1 MTVRETIRF
10 SVSLPAT
17 LLAELDRRI
26 VGRGYDSRSEFVR
39 DLIRA
44 RLVEEAW
51 AGAGSEVHGVLTIVY
66 DHHRRGLT
74 DKLHRVQHNRFVHI
88 LCTQHVHLDHD
99 HCLEVIVLR
108 GPSGLIQSAADRL
121 LATKGVEHGRL
132 VATALP
138 EHTHQHEDDQ
148 HQGTR

>member
-1 MTVRETIRF
+1 MTARETIRF

-51 AGAGSEVHGVLTIVY
+51 AGAGSEVHGVLTIIY

-74 DKLHRVQHNRFVHI
+74 DKLHRVQHHRFVHI

-99 HCLEVIVLR
+99 HCLETIVLR
-108 GPSGLIQSAADRL
+108 GTPGEIERMALEIGGL
-121 LATKGVEHGRL
+121 KGVSFAELAR
-132 VATALP
+132 TAVV
-138 EHTHQHEDDQ
+138 DD
-148 HQGTR
+148 

>member
-1 MTVRETIRF
+1 MTAKETIRF
-10 SVSLPAT
+10 TVSLPAT

-99 HCLEVIVLR
+99 HCLETIVLR
-108 GPSGLIQSAADRL
+108 GTPGEIERMALEIGGL
-121 LATKGVEHGRL
+121 KGVSFAELAR
-132 VATALP
+132 TAVV
-138 EHTHQHEDDQ
+138 DD
-148 HQGTR
+148 

>member
-1 MTVRETIRF
+1 MSDKQTIRF

-17 LLAELDRRI
+17 LLAQLDRRI

-51 AGAGSEVHGVLTIVY
+51 TNAGSEVHGVLTIIY
-66 DHHRRGLT
+66 DHHHRGLT
-74 DKLHRVQHNRFVHI
+74 DKLHCIQHNHLVHI

-99 HCLEVIVLR
+99 HCLETIVLR
-108 GPSGLIQSAADRL
+108 GTPGEIERMALEIGGL
-121 LATKGVEHGRL
+121 KGVSFAELAR
-132 VATALP
+132 TAVV
-138 EHTHQHEDDQ
+138 ED
-148 HQGTR
+148 

>member
-1 MTVRETIRF
+1 MTARETIRF

-51 AGAGSEVHGVLTIVY
+51 AGAGSEVHGVLTIIY

-74 DKLHRVQHNRFVHI
+74 DKLHQVQHHRFVHI

-99 HCLEVIVLR
+99 HCLETIVLR
-108 GPSGLIQSAADRL
+108 GTPGEIERMALEIGGL
-121 LATKGVEHGRL
+121 KGVSFAELTR
-132 VATALP
+132 TAVV
-138 EHTHQHEDDQ
+138 DD
-148 HQGTR
+148 

>member
-1 MTVRETIRF
+1 MTARETIRF

-51 AGAGSEVHGVLTIVY
+51 AGAGSEVHGVLTIIY

-74 DKLHRVQHNRFVHI
+74 DKLHQVQHHRFVHI

-99 HCLEVIVLR
+99 HCLETIVLR
-108 GPSGLIQSAADRL
+108 GTPGEIERMALEIGGL
-121 LATKGVEHGRL
+121 KGVSFAELAR
-132 VATALP
+132 TAVV
-138 EHTHQHEDDQ
+138 DD
-148 HQGTR
+148 

>member
-99 HCLEVIVLR
+99 HCLETIVLR
-108 GPSGLIQSAADRL
+108 GTPGEIERMALEIGGLKRVSFAERAR
-121 LATKGVEHGRL
+121 
-132 VATALP
+132 TAVV
-138 EHTHQHEDDQ
+138 DD
-148 HQGTR
+148 

>member
-1 MTVRETIRF
+1 MADKKTIRF

-17 LLAELDRRI
+17 LLAQLDRRI

-51 AGAGSEVHGVLTIVY
+51 TNAGSEVHGVLTIIY
-66 DHHRRGLT
+66 DHHHRGLT

-99 HCLEVIVLR
+99 HCLETIVLR
-108 GPSGLIQSAADRL
+108 GTPGEIERMALEIGGL
-121 LATKGVEHGRL
+121 KGVSFAELAR
-132 VATALP
+132 TAVV
-138 EHTHQHEDDQ
+138 ED
-148 HQGTR
+148 

>member
-1 MTVRETIRF
+1 MTARETIRF

-74 DKLHRVQHNRFVHI
+74 DKLHQVQHHRFVHI

-108 GPSGLIQSAADRL
+108 GTPGEIERMALEIGGL
-121 LATKGVEHGRL
+121 KGVSFAELAR
-132 VATALP
+132 TAVV
-138 EHTHQHEDDQ
+138 DD
-148 HQGTR
+148 

>member
-1 MTVRETIRF
+1 MTAKETIRF
-10 SVSLPAT
+10 TVSLPAT

-26 VGRGYDSRSEFVR
+26 VGRGYESRSEFVR

-51 AGAGSEVHGVLTIVY
+51 SGAGSEVHGVLTIVY

-74 DKLHRVQHNRFVHI
+74 DKLHQIQHHRFVHI

-99 HCLEVIVLR
+99 HCLETIVLR
-108 GPSGLIQSAADRL
+108 GTPGEIERMALEIGGL
-121 LATKGVEHGRL
+121 KGVSFAELAR
-132 VATALP
+132 TAVV
-138 EHTHQHEDDQ
+138 ED
-148 HQGTR
+148 

>member
-51 AGAGSEVHGVLTIVY
+51 AGADSEVHGVLTIVY

-99 HCLEVIVLR
+99 HCLETIVLR
-108 GPSGLIQSAADRL
+108 GTPGEIERMALEIGGL
-121 LATKGVEHGRL
+121 KGVSFAELAR
-132 VATALP
+132 TAVV
-138 EHTHQHEDDQ
+138 DD
-148 HQGTR
+148 

>member
-1 MTVRETIRF
+1 MTARETIRF

-74 DKLHRVQHNRFVHI
+74 DKLHQVQHHRFVHI

-99 HCLEVIVLR
+99 HCLETIVLR
-108 GPSGLIQSAADRL
+108 GTPGEIERMALEIGGL
-121 LATKGVEHGRL
+121 KGVSFAELAR
-132 VATALP
+132 TAVV
-138 EHTHQHEDDQ
+138 DD
-148 HQGTR
+148 